1 MVTSPPTP
9 THLSLALCLPHP
21 PPTDKEETK
30 LKGVIYFQAIE
41 EVYYDHLRC
50 AFKVKPLFG
59 AALPSWLEPCQ
70 SNLSLSPGEGPPTAP
85 IVRVL
90 HPAQEIQTGHF
101 TAGTKNQEL
110 SLWLS
115 ATVIFLGTKV

>member
-1 MVTSPPTP
+1 MSLSRASP
-9 THLSLALCLPHP
+9 S
-21 PPTDKEETK
+21 DKEETK

-59 AALPSWLEPCQ
+59 AALPSWLEPHQ

-85 IVRVL
+85 FVRVL
-90 HPAQEIQTGHF
+90 HPAQE
-101 TAGTKNQEL
+101 TKQVI
-110 SLWLS
+110 SLQGPQIKS
-115 ATVIFLGTKV
+115 SVSDSQP